1 MLPGI
6 DFPMAALDRLPVELV
21 ASSVDTTDRSG
32 SYTFAG
38 LNFGEDFTGRTLVA
52 VVGLAHSSSTG
63 SLNQTSVTIGG
74 AAASGD
80 DTGDGAV
87 TATTGVAGCGIWS
100 AQPSGTSGSVV
111 VNFTSATA
119 QACSIYL
126 FAVAGLASATATDT
140 LGLNS
145 GVGDTGSASGSGTI
159 DIAASGVLITGVVRA
174 NNTNNITLTGSTEQF
189 ETTFDSV
196 HRMAVGFDYRMSSET
211 GRTVGMSS
219 TGNSAWAM
227 WSAAFA

>member
-1 MLPGI
+1 MLLFI
-6 DFPMAALDRLPVELV
+6 DDRAPVTLV
-21 ASSVDTTDRSG
+21 ATATDTVDRSG

-38 LNFGEDFTGRTLVA
+38 LNFGDDYSNRTLVA

-140 LGLNS
+140 LRLNS
-145 GVGDTGSASGSGTI
+145 GVGDTGTASGSGTI
-159 DIAASGVLITGVVRA
+159 DISAGGVLITGTVRA
-174 NNTNNITLTGSTEQF
+174 NNANDITLTGSTEQF
-189 ETTFDSV
+189 DVVFDTV
-196 HRMAVGFDYRMSSET
+196 HRMAVGFDFRMSAQS